1 MSSEME
7 NIVMPWSREAEQSLL
22 GSLILDPRALDRVGA
37 VAEGDF
43 YHEAHGLIFG
53 AIRAL
58 VAAHQPVDV
67 VTVFEALNERGQ
79 ADECGGLK
87 YLNGLA
93 QSVPSA
99 SSAKRYAEIVREKAA
114 GRALVVALDEAMT
127 IARETA
133 PLDARMDRI
142 AALLSGLQRTRV
154 ERLPRHI
161 AEIAAART
169 LYYEDLAEGNVTP
182 GWPTHIP
189 SLDMALVGGVRPGK
203 VYVLAARPSVGK
215 SSLSQQIGTT
225 LARDGHPVLFLSQ
238 EMDGEELA
246 DRAVSHVGRIN
257 YGGLMSG
264 KMDREDWSRATEA
277 LDSLAQTP
285 FWVEDQGALTLAD
298 IKAKAR
304 CIKGL
309 RVLILD
315 YVQLCA
321 ASAVTAKAN
330 RNAQVE
336 EISRGLKALSKEM
349 GLAVI
354 VLSQL
359 NREVENRPNKRP
371 QLSDLRDSGAV
382 EQDADTVVF
391 LWPVRQDGERRLT
404 GCGIDKNRGGRCME
418 FGLDFYGAQQR
429 WVESTESIKPP
440 QQQQGKKGG
449 QWE

>member
-1 MSSEME
+1 
-7 NIVMPWSREAEQSLL
+7 
-22 GSLILDPRALDRVGA
+22 
-37 VAEGDF
+37 
-43 YHEAHGLIFG
+43 
-53 AIRAL
+53 
-58 VAAHQPVDV
+58 
-67 VTVFEALNERGQ
+67 
-79 ADECGGLK
+79 
-87 YLNGLA
+87 
-93 QSVPSA
+93 VPSA
-99 SSAKRYAEIVREKAA
+99 RNAARYAQIVKEKAA
-114 GRALVVALDEAMT
+114 GRALMGSLDEALT
-127 IARETA
+127 IAREA
-133 PLDARMDRI
+133 VPLDERLDRI
-142 AALLSGLQRTRV
+142 TALLSGLQRTRV
-154 ERLPRHI
+154 EKAPRHI

-189 SLDMALVGGVRPGK
+189 SLDEALVGGVRPGK

-215 SSLSQQIGTT
+215 SSFSQQIGTT
-225 LARDGHPVLFLSQ
+225 LARDGHPTLFLSQ

-246 DRAVSHVGRIN
+246 DRAVSHVGRID

-264 KMDREDWSRATEA
+264 KMEREDWRRATEA

-285 FWVEDQGALTLAD
+285 FFVDDQGALTLAD

-304 CIKGL
+304 QIKGL

-321 ASAVTAKAN
+321 ASAATAGSN

-336 EISRGLKALSKEM
+336 EISRGLKALSKDM

-359 NREVENRPNKRP
+359 NRQVELRAGKKPI
-371 QLSDLRDSGAV
+371 LADLRDSGAV
-382 EQDADTVVF
+382 EQDADTVIF

-404 GCGIDKNRGGRCME
+404 GCGIEKNRGGRCME

-429 WVESTESIKPP
+429 WVESTESIKPEQP
-440 QQQQGKKGG
+440 QQKQGG

>member
-1 MSSEME
+1 MSGDME

-22 GSLILDPRALDRVGA
+22 GSLILDPRAMDQVGQMT
-37 VAEGDF
+37 EGDF
-43 YHEAHGLIFG
+43 YQEAHGLIFG
-53 AIRAL
+53 AVRSL
-58 VAAHQPVDV
+58 LAAHQPVDV

-79 ADECGGLK
+79 AEACGGLS
-87 YLNGLA
+87 YLNALA

-99 SSAKRYAEIVREKAA
+99 KNAKRYAQTVRDKAA
-114 GRALVVALDEAMT
+114 GRSLVVVLDEALT
-127 IARETA
+127 IAREAA
-133 PLDARMDRI
+133 PLEERMDRI
-142 AALLSGLQRTRV
+142 AALMSGLQRTRV
-154 ERLPRHI
+154 QKEPRHI

-189 SLDMALVGGVRPGK
+189 SLDQALVGGVRPGK

-238 EMDGEELA
+238 EMDGDELA
-246 DRAVSHVGRIN
+246 DRAVSHVGRID
-257 YGGLMSG
+257 YSGLLSG
-264 KMDREDWSRATEA
+264 QMDQEDWNRATEA
-277 LDSLAQTP
+277 LDSLAKTP

-321 ASAVTAKAN
+321 ASVTTAKSN

-359 NREVENRPNKRP
+359 NRDVENRPNKRP

-382 EQDADTVVF
+382 EQDADTVIF

-404 GCGIDKNRGGRCME
+404 GCGIDKNRGGKCME

-429 WVESTESIKPP
+429 WVESTESIAP
-440 QQQQGKKGG
+440 QQQQSKKGG